1 METLI
6 SLLKTMS
13 TFFTSFSD
21 IFFKNFIKE
30 RRYLHFFLS
39 IAIVLASF
47 IFAYHFMN
55 FDGGPVWVYLV
66 IGWFQ
71 GYTMNWVREWY
82 YNYKSKY
89 EIEFDYLD
97 VYAGAY
103 GGIIASI
110 LYLIIIYKQWLN

>member
-21 IFFKNFIKE
+21 IFFKNFVKQ
-30 RRYLHFFLS
+30 RRHLHFSLS
-39 IAIVLASF
+39 VAIVLASF
-47 IFAYHFMN
+47 IFAYYFMN

-71 GYTMNWVREWY
+71 GYAINWLREGY
-82 YNYKSKY
+82 YQ
-89 EIEFDYLD
+89 EFHEAPFDYLD

-103 GGIIASI
+103 GGITASI
-110 LYLIIIYKQWLN
+110 LYLIIIYQQWLN

>member
-21 IFFKNFIKE
+21 IFFKNFVKQ
-30 RRYLHFFLS
+30 RRHLHFSLS
-39 IAIVLASF
+39 VAIVLASF
-47 IFAYHFMN
+47 IFAYYFMN
-55 FDGGPVWVYLV
+55 FDGGPFWVYVV

-71 GYTMNWVREWY
+71 GYAINWAREWY

-103 GGIIASI
+103 GGITASI
-110 LYLIIIYKQWLN
+110 LYLIIIYQQWLN